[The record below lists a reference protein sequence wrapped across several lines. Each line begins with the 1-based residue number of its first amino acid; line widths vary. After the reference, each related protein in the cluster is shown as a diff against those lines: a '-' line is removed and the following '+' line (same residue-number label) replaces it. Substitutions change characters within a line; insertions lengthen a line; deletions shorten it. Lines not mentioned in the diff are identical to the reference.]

1 MFHLLCRTV
10 DAVCGCCFVSWDKMA
25 NSKVA
30 IVTGGNK
37 GIGLAIV
44 RALCKQF
51 DGDVFLTARNDERG
65 KEAVK
70 LIESEGLKVKYHQLV
85 IDDKKSIQQIQ
96 TFMTE
101 TYNGIDVLVNNAAIA
116 LKMKDTTPF
125 GEQAKVTLA
134 ANFFGTLDVLRML
147 LPTIKPNGR
156 VVNVSSMAGASAL
169 GKCSAELQQVFRSD
183 SITEKQLCE
192 RMEEFIKYAQK
203 GTHTEHGYPNTAY
216 GVSKIG
222 VTVLT
227 IIQARQLQ
235 KQEKNTILV
244 NCCCRGW
251 VCTDMAGAKAPKT
264 PDQVAETPVFLAML
278 PPGTTEPNGK
288 FLFDKTVRPW

>member
-1 MFHLLCRTV
+1 
-10 DAVCGCCFVSWDKMA
+10 MA

-70 LIESEGLKVKYHQLV
+70 LIESEGLKVKYHQLD

-101 TYNGIDVLVNNAAIA
+101 TYNGIDVLVNNAGIA
-116 LKMKDTTPF
+116 FKMKDTTPF

-134 ANFFGTLDVLRML
+134 TNFFGTLDVLRML

-156 VVNVSSMAGASAL
+156 VVNVSSMASASAL

-192 RMEEFIKYAQK
+192 QMEEFIKYSQQ
-203 GTHTEHGYPNTAY
+203 GTHAEHGYPNTAY

-227 IIQARQLQ
+227 MIQARQLQ
-235 KQEKNTILV
+235 KQEENTILV
-244 NCCCRGW
+244 NCCCPGW
-251 VCTDMAGAKAPKT
+251 VRTDMAGPKAPKT
-264 PDQVAETPVFLAML
+264 PDQGAETPVYLAML

-288 FLFDKTVRPW
+288 FLSDKTVRPW